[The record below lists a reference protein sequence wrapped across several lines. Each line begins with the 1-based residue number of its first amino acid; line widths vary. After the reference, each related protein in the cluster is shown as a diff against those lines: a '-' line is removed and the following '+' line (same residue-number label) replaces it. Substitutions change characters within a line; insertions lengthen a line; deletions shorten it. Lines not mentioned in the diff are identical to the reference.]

1 MSIIQELKRRNVIR
15 VAIAYVLLAWVVL
28 QIVDF
33 VLEVIAA
40 PDWILQV
47 FALAGAIGLP
57 FVLVFSWVFEMTP
70 EGLKRESEIDRS
82 QSITPTTGSKL
93 DRVIIAMLSLAVV
106 ILLVIACLVL
116 FATLIYVIKYVN

>member
-15 VAIAYVLLAWVVL
+15 VGIAYVLLAWVVL

-47 FALAGAIGLP
+47 FVLAGKLI
-57 FVLVFSWVFEMTP
+57 
-70 EGLKRESEIDRS
+70 S
-82 QSITPTTGSKL
+82 QAKGHQVITAGGAHAAVTTG
-93 DRVIIAMLSLAVV
+93 
-106 ILLVIACLVL
+106 
-116 FATLIYVIKYVN
+116 